1 MNLPRVR
8 ATKLCHEKK
17 GNRMAFRESISRLL
31 GRTYTPEAAER
42 IKQLN
47 ASMDE
52 FVRLLHTNGY
62 DGKNLAKSALAGPS
76 ESPSCAQDAQIS
88 EREKT

>member
-1 MNLPRVR
+1 MRQSAV
-8 ATKLCHEKK
+8 HEEE

-31 GRTYTPEAAER
+31 GRTHTPEAAER
-42 IKQLN
+42 TRQLN

-62 DGKNLAKSALAGPS
+62 DSKSPAKFGTMAGPS
-76 ESPSCAQDAQIS
+76 ESPSCAQDARIS
-88 EREKT
+88 ERERT